1 MENEN
6 RTKIH
11 RINKTLVFKNIILHS
26 PLSRVELSKY
36 TNLSKMSITNYVNM
50 LIESGDIEETGTMT
64 SESGR
69 KPIMLDV
76 VKTRPLLAAIQ
87 VTRHYT
93 SVGIVNL
100 KGTILRINM
109 SFLEANETPS
119 SILSKIYSMLDNL
132 ITPDIADDIWAIG
145 ASSMGPVSNKIGRL
159 NTADYSF
166 ADSLSFDIR
175 DSLQERYR
183 YPIYVNNDL
192 NTLALAEKYFGNA
205 KDYETFAVVGSSI
218 GLGCGI
224 VVDNQLYSGGG
235 GYGAELGHITVE
247 TNGTECYCGN
257 KGCLELYATIPKII
271 EWLQQE
277 FRNHNKTCHYNNW
290 QDLLDGA
297 RHGDA
302 LCLNAVD
309 RLVEY
314 LSAGLVSLVNLFD
327 PECIFL
333 GEDYCQAYDLLAARL
348 TESINRRKFFSKHTV
363 VPVQA
368 SKFMGAAPLV
378 SPAAYAMHMIL
389 QENSL
394 PW

>member
-1 MENEN
+1 MENKN

-11 RINKTLVFKNIILHS
+11 RINKTLVLKNIILHS

-119 SILSKIYSMLDNL
+119 SLLSKIHSMLDNL

-166 ADSLSFDIR
+166 NDSLSFDIR
-175 DSLQERYR
+175 NSLQERYR
-183 YPIYVNNDL
+183 YPVYVNNDL

-205 KDYETFAVVGSSI
+205 KDYGTFAVVGSSI

-247 TNGTECYCGN
+247 ANGLECYCGN

-271 EWLQQE
+271 EWLQNE
-277 FRNHNKTCHYNNW
+277 FRNNNKTCHYNNW

-302 LCLNAVD
+302 LCLKAVD
-309 RLVEY
+309 RLVDY

-348 TESINRRKFFSKHTV
+348 TESLNRRKFFSKNTI

>member
-1 MENEN
+1 MNN
-6 RTKIH
+6 KSRTKIH

-50 LIESGDIEETGTMT
+50 LIESGDIEEIGTMA
-64 SESGR
+64 SEGGR
-69 KPIMLDV
+69 KPILLDV
-76 VKTRPLLAAIQ
+76 VKTRPLLTSIQ
-87 VTRHYT
+87 VTRYYT
-93 SVGIVNL
+93 SVGIINL

-109 SFLEANETPS
+109 SLLEANETPS
-119 SILSKIYSMLDNL
+119 SILSKILSMLDNL
-132 ITPDIADDIWAIG
+132 ITPDIANDIWAIG
-145 ASSMGPVSNKIGRL
+145 ASSMGPVSNKIGHL
-159 NTADYSF
+159 NTVDHSF
-166 ADSLSFDIR
+166 ADSLSIDIR
-175 DSLQERYR
+175 NSLMEH
-183 YPIYVNNDL
+183 YPYPVYVNNDL

-205 KDYETFAVVGSSI
+205 KNYDTFAVVGSSI

-247 TNGTECYCGN
+247 ANGLECYCGN

-271 EWLQQE
+271 EWLQNE
-277 FRNHNKTCHYNNW
+277 FKSNNQICHYNNW

-302 LCLNAVD
+302 LCLKAID
-309 RLVEY
+309 RLVDY

-333 GEDYCQAYDLLAARL
+333 GEDYCQAYDLLASRL
-348 TESINRRKFFSKHTV
+348 TESINLRKFFSKHTV

-378 SPAAYAMHMIL
+378 GPAAYAMHMVL
-389 QENSL
+389 QENALS
-394 PW
+394 